1 MEYKNGSIGGFVA
14 NGYDSELI
22 RFNPDSLCQ
31 FVISITDEGIFIKN
45 RNELEYSCIPEEY
58 FKFTGN
64 ILDKLTNI
72 VRFKIIK
79 GAYAHEYVIEDFMK
93 NEKFPD
99 IDSYIKLFK
108 EN

>member
-1 MEYKNGSIGGFVA
+1 MEYKKESIGGFIA

-22 RFNPDSLCQ
+22 TFNPNLSCR
-31 FVISITDEGIFIKN
+31 FIISITNEGIFIKN
-45 RNELEYSCIPEEY
+45 SNELEHSSIPKEY

-64 ILDKLTNI
+64 ILDKLTDV

-79 GAYAHEYVIEDFMK
+79 GAYAHEYVIEDYIE

-99 IDSYIKLFK
+99 IMEYIKLFK
-108 EN
+108 EF